1 MSIARAIKPR
11 ANKERVEFLKRI
23 EEKWQSRWREAR
35 IFEPEPI
42 EGKPKFFIT
51 FPYPYVNAYPHL
63 GSAFTVLR
71 NDVMARYKRMKGF
84 NVLFPQGWH
93 ATGSPIVAAA
103 LRVREGDPRQIEI
116 LRLMGIPDE
125 EIPKFSEP
133 EYWVRFFCKEW
144 KKDFQRFG
152 LSIDWRREF
161 HTTYLNP
168 PYSKFIQW
176 QYKKLLDK
184 GLLVKGTHP
193 VVWCPKEKKVV
204 GDHDRPDEYAG
215 IGPEEVAIIKYRGE
229 DGLTYP
235 CLTYR
240 PETVYGAVNIW
251 VHPDYD
257 YTLAEVDG
265 ELWVIGGYGV
275 DELRDQGHSVRI
287 VGKVSGRELVGRWAI
302 NPVTG
307 WRIPVLPAT
316 FVEPEQGTGI
326 VMSVPAHAPYDYAA
340 LMDLKRGLAEK
351 YGVDRNLVERI
362 KPVPIIKLEGY
373 GDVPAETVV
382 QRLGV
387 KSQHDGELLDEA
399 TREIYTKEY
408 YNGVLTEVFG
418 KWAGK
423 TVAQAKEEVLND
435 LVERGIALR
444 HFTLPRPVFC
454 RCGSRTHVKIV
465 EDQWFLKYSD
475 PEWKMLAHKCVDS
488 MRFLPEGIR
497 EYFHR
502 QIDWYND
509 WACTHKG
516 ELGTPLPW
524 DPEWVLESLSDS
536 TIYMAYYVLAKY
548 LQHPEQYGLSW
559 ERLDDSF
566 FDYVLLGIGDPRGV
580 AAKLGVSVELVEQIR
595 REFLYWYPVDMRISG
610 KDLMPNHL
618 VFFIMHHV
626 AIFPPEH
633 WPRGIGVNGWVNV
646 AGEKMSKSKG
656 NFILLREALEWWGAD
671 ATRFAEAY
679 AGNSGLDDAN
689 FEPEVADRAVDLLVE
704 WYEFAVKNYGLGRD
718 EWLPIDEWFES
729 VLHRTLMKVEEA
741 MERGDFK
748 DALVEGFFN
757 LQNHFRWYLRRC
769 GEPNRELLKRFIEYQ
784 TLILAPIVPHIC
796 EEIWEKLGKPGFVS
810 LAPWPSADAS
820 RVKPEAEAAEEEV
833 RRVLEDIKEIL
844 GLIREAP
851 KAVEII
857 VAAPWKHAFARKV
870 GERVAAG
877 ASVKDAIRSAMG
889 ELDPQR
895 RRQASKL
902 AEAYFKNPSLIQWAL
917 PYELELRALK
927 SAAEF
932 YQRELGV
939 QVKVYSEEE
948 ASPREKVPLPGRP
961 AIIVVT

>member
-1 MSIARAIKPR
+1 
-11 ANKERVEFLKRI
+11 
-23 EEKWQSRWREAR
+23 
-35 IFEPEPI
+35 
-42 EGKPKFFIT
+42 
-51 FPYPYVNAYPHL
+51 
-63 GSAFTVLR
+63 
-71 NDVMARYKRMKGF
+71 
-84 NVLFPQGWH
+84 
-93 ATGSPIVAAA
+93 
-103 LRVREGDPRQIEI
+103 
-116 LRLMGIPDE
+116 
-125 EIPKFSEP
+125 
-133 EYWVRFFCKEW
+133 
-144 KKDFQRFG
+144 
-152 LSIDWRREF
+152 
-161 HTTYLNP
+161 
-168 PYSKFIQW
+168 
-176 QYKKLLDK
+176 
-184 GLLVKGTHP
+184 
-193 VVWCPKEKKVV
+193 
-204 GDHDRPDEYAG
+204 
-215 IGPEEVAIIKYRGE
+215 
-229 DGLTYP
+229 
-235 CLTYR
+235 
-240 PETVYGAVNIW
+240 
-251 VHPDYD
+251 
-257 YTLAEVDG
+257 
-265 ELWVIGGYGV
+265 
-275 DELRDQGHSVRI
+275 
-287 VGKVSGRELVGRWAI
+287 
-302 NPVTG
+302 
-307 WRIPVLPAT
+307 
-316 FVEPEQGTGI
+316 
-326 VMSVPAHAPYDYAA
+326 
-340 LMDLKRGLAEK
+340 
-351 YGVDRNLVERI
+351 
-362 KPVPIIKLEGY
+362 
-373 GDVPAETVV
+373 
-382 QRLGV
+382 
-387 KSQHDGELLDEA
+387 
-399 TREIYTKEY
+399 
-408 YNGVLTEVFG
+408 
-418 KWAGK
+418 
-423 TVAQAKEEVLND
+423 
-435 LVERGIALR
+435 
-444 HFTLPRPVFC
+444 
-454 RCGSRTHVKIV
+454 
-465 EDQWFLKYSD
+465 
-475 PEWKMLAHKCVDS
+475 
-488 MRFLPEGIR
+488 
-497 EYFHR
+497 
-502 QIDWYND
+502 
-509 WACTHKG
+509 
-516 ELGTPLPW
+516 
-524 DPEWVLESLSDS
+524 
-536 TIYMAYYVLAKY
+536 